1 MRSKML
7 TTAVVV
13 LLVLV
18 FAGYLCWQYMMA
30 APLYTP
36 GMVRAGTNLRGQLD
50 PPEQTGDSSYWQV
63 EDDIRLF
70 FTTQG
75 EGRPVLVVHG
85 GPGFPVHGPLAG
97 LESLTK
103 SQTLFFYDQ

>member
-1 MRSKML
+1 MAHEHRHREMQESEMRRKML
-7 TTAVVV
+7 ITAIVV

-18 FAGYLCWQYMMA
+18 FAGYFWWQHMIA
-30 APLYTP
+30 APLHAP
-36 GMVRAGTNLRGQLD
+36 GMVRAGTNLRGKLD
-50 PPEQTGDSSYWQV
+50 PPKQTGDSSYWQV

-85 GPGFPVHGPLAG
+85 
-97 LESLTK
+97 
-103 SQTLFFYDQ
+103 